1 MGGAIGLGMPLATGA
16 SVACPGRKVICLEG
30 DGSGMYTL
38 QALWTQARYDLDV
51 TTIIFANRAYR
62 ILQGELA
69 NVGAENPGRKA
80 LDMLDLSRPDLDWV
94 KLANGMGVEATQITD
109 CEGLAK
115 ALTDGLATTSPYL
128 IEVVL

>member
-1 MGGAIGLGMPLATGA
+1 M
-16 SVACPGRKVICLEG
+16 
-30 DGSGMYTL
+30 
-38 QALWTQARYDLDV
+38 